1 MGNRLNFT
9 KQETLLNA
17 QSAMPDKKK
26 ITRMRMQKDVVKSK
40 LAFEDAAKN
49 VQATVANKAHGVV
62 ARTEHENVGTKAAH
76 RGELAGESV
85 YRSGRRTIKS
95 AYHSSKNRP
104 KPAKNT
110 AKQSPQTKKKGMS
123 RFYQK
128 QAIKQKYAAAKK
140 SGKAG
145 SMAAKQSAS
154 VVEKAGKAAARIVR
168 KHPIAIATVA
178 AIALFVFLL
187 VGMFS
192 TSITLFSSGAG
203 FLGALFYTADYADIC
218 TAELAFS
225 TWVLDAEHDIDHC
238 PFELIA
244 YLTAVHGEF
253 IFAEIEPAL
262 RELFDEAVYTPFAEV
277 IRARMMD
284 EQYSHFGLLTLT
296 RGARQFVGSPFS
308 FDWLPF
314 VSSRFGYRM
323 HPISGQRSVHTG
335 IDIALPLGTEILAG
349 FDGVVAHV
357 GYDPNGYGNYV
368 VIESDG
374 IRALY
379 AHCHVVLVQ
388 PGQLVSQGDVI
399 AAVGS
404 TGNSTGPHLHM
415 EIFRHGQRLNPLFFV
430 QIGA

>member
-1 MGNRLNFT
+1 MSRLNFT

-17 QSAMPDKKK
+17 QTAMPNKKK
-26 ITRMRMQKDVVKSK
+26 ISRMRLMFDEQKRQTTA
-40 LAFEDAAKN
+40 LI
-49 VQATVANKAHGVV
+49 TNKAHGIVT
-62 ARTEHENVGTKAAH
+62 RTEHENVGTKAAH

-85 YRSGRRTIKS
+85 YRSGRRTAIK
-95 AYHSSKNRP
+95 AYRSQKHKP

-110 AKQSPQTKKKGMS
+110 AKQSSQNASPKKKGMS

-145 SMAAKQSAS
+145 GTAAKQSAS

-168 KHPIAIATVA
+168 KHPVAMAAVA

-187 VGMFS
+187 AGMF
-192 TSITLFSSGAG
+192 TSGITLFSGGAG
-203 FLGALFYTADYADIC
+203 FLGAIFYTADYEGIC
-218 TAELAFS
+218 AAELAFS
-225 TWVLDAEHDIDHC
+225 TWVLDAEYDIDHC

-253 IFAEIEPAL
+253 VFAEIEPAL

-277 IRARMMD
+277 IRARMTD
-284 EQYSHFGLLTLT
+284 EQYGHFELLMLT
-296 RGARQFVGSPFS
+296 RGARQFVGSPFA

-314 VSSRFGYRM
+314 VSSRFGYRI
-323 HPISGQRSVHTG
+323 HPISGQRSMHSG
-335 IDIALPLGTEILAG
+335 LDIALPLGTEILAS
-349 FDGVVAHV
+349 FDGIVARV
-357 GYDPNGYGNYV
+357 GYDPNDYGNYV

-374 IRALY
+374 VRALY
-379 AHCHVVLVQ
+379 AHCHVVFVVRGQ
-388 PGQLVSQGDVI
+388 PVLQGDVI

-415 EIFRHGQRLNPLFFV
+415 EIFRNGQRLNPLFFV
-430 QIGA
+430 ATEGDMF